1 MNTPQNDARIQ
12 TRLKRLKRARS
23 LYTLGGFALRFG
35 AFLLAS
41 GLAAVWIN
49 AHALSHAPW
58 QFRIAL
64 LLLWTA
70 AQVFYAR
77 REWRRSSIRRMS
89 EEDVAGHV
97 EDAYPS
103 ARTHFLGALQ
113 LHNRREKMR
122 SLGYDEG
129 LTRLSIEK
137 GFAAFEGVRSGVVW
151 AKERRRALV
160 GLAWAGGASVLT
172 ALALAL
178 GLAALSDAGEWM
190 FSPAEA
196 FSWEFE
202 SIEPG
207 NTSAARGEDV
217 NVYVQLTG
225 NAPESPVVETR
236 AAGADG
242 EAGAWLTVP
251 TEPMNA
257 APAGKYAAVIRGV
270 ADRMEYRARVGD
282 EASETYAIELLNPP
296 AVDRLSASIHFPSY
310 SGLGVKT
317 LETDQG
323 DIAALV
329 GSRVEMR
336 GEASADLSSASL
348 EFQQGEP
355 LPLKIDGQNFS
366 GQFIVE
372 ESDRYRILLKDQQE
386 TENANPPEFI
396 VYAVKDEYPSVL
408 DLRPGKNADL
418 DRTMTVQLEAEA
430 SDDFG
435 VSLIRLQYTR
445 GETSGTVSLGRY
457 DKAEPIVRA
466 SHLWDL
472 SALDLFPGDVVSYYI
487 EAFDNDTVNGP
498 KRAVSPTR
506 TIRLP
511 SMAEMFNAVS
521 QSRQTQADLLQSMR
535 DAQEEANSLVDGVI
549 ERSRAEKKL
558 TLQDE
563 KELQQAL
570 ELQNQVEE
578 DRARLVEEMQ
588 ETIQEAEKN
597 ELLSMEAL
605 EKVAEMQRLMEQVA
619 TEELK
624 AAMQKLQQALEK
636 RPFEERQQ
644 QMMAANFDQ
653 QKFEERIEQM
663 IRALEKMQTRQELEK
678 ARRMA
683 EDLVER
689 QETVV
694 EQTEEAARQNEG
706 DQETERQ
713 TTDRLA
719 KQEQQIGDDS
729 KELLTQMTKAADGL
743 AEEES
748 TEEIAE
754 DIRRSMREAEERGLS
769 ANLSEAQERLEEAK
783 PQEAQSPASEALGE
797 LRRMEQD
804 LDNALAY
811 MDGEGGEEILKALRG
826 ALRQAISLSSD
837 QETLIE
843 QAAEAR
849 RIRPYAADY
858 NDLALDEKIL
868 ADGVGAVAEELQA
881 LSSEETQIP
890 LELFWK
896 LQDAQY
902 AAERSSAAF
911 ADNELD
917 MAIPIQ
923 RETMG
928 RVNAAALAMLKTLD
942 ALNAQM
948 QNSGAQSMLDQLQQ
962 LAEGQGDVNDLAEQ
976 IEQMMREQGQT
987 PSGQQT
993 MERLAF
999 EQSLIREAFERL
1011 EERMERYGQ
1020 MAESLGGVGDE
1031 MKDVQSRIESG
1042 ELNQEVLERMRRIET
1057 RMLESAKSLE
1067 KRQEGENRKASV
1079 AERVF
1084 GGQEGAERDDWDK
1097 IAETFEGA
1105 MREMSEIETP
1115 DRFRRLIRAY
1125 YRALSGSTGGST
1137 GGSQDDGAAEDE
1149 AP

>member
-1 MNTPQNDARIQ
+1 MHTPQNDAQVQ
-12 TRLKRLKRARS
+12 TRLKQLKRARS

-103 ARTHFLGALQ
+103 ARTLFLGALQ
-113 LHNRREKMR
+113 MHNRREKMR
-122 SLGYDEG
+122 GLGYDEG

-137 GFAAFEGVRSGVVW
+137 GFAAFEGVRSGAVW

-160 GLAWAGGASVLT
+160 GLAWAGGSAVLT
-172 ALALAL
+172 ALAFAL
-178 GLAALSDAGEWM
+178 GLAALSDAGRWV

-217 NVYVQLTG
+217 NIYVQLTG

-236 AAGADG
+236 AAGANG
-242 EAGAWLTVP
+242 EAGAWLSVP

-282 EASETYAIELLNPP
+282 TASETYAIELLNPP
-296 AVDRLSASIHFPSY
+296 ALDRLSASIHFPSY

-317 LETDQG
+317 LEADQG

-336 GEASADLSSASL
+336 GEASADLSSAAL

-355 LPLKIDGQNFS
+355 LPLKIDGQTFS
-366 GQFIVE
+366 GQFIVK
-372 ESDRYRILLKDQQE
+372 ESDRYRILLKDKQDA
-386 TENANPPEFI
+386 ENANPPEFI

-445 GETSGTVSLGRY
+445 GETSGTVPLGRY
-457 DKAEPIVRA
+457 EKAEPIVRA

-487 EAFDNDTVNGP
+487 EAFDNDAVNGP

-563 KELQQAL
+563 KELEKAL

-588 ETIQEAEKN
+588 ETIKEAEKN

-624 AAMQKLQQALEK
+624 EAMRKLQQALEK

-694 EQTEEAARQNEG
+694 EQTEEAARQNEANP
-706 DQETERQ
+706 ETEREKNRKA
-713 TTDRLA
+713 TDRLA
-719 KQEQQIGDDS
+719 KQERQIGDDS

-811 MDGEGGEEILKALRG
+811 MDGEGGEEILQALRG
-826 ALRQAISLSSD
+826 ALRQALSLSND

-911 ADNELD
+911 AENELD
-917 MAIPIQ
+917 RAIPIQ

-928 RVNAAALAMLKTLD
+928 RVNAAALAMLKTLN

-976 IEQMMREQGQT
+976 IEQMMREQGRT

-1011 EERMERYGQ
+1011 EERMERYGE
-1020 MAESLGGVGDE
+1020 MAEGLGGVGDE
-1031 MKDVQSRIESG
+1031 MEDVQSRIESG
-1042 ELNQEVLERMRRIET
+1042 EMNQEVLERMRRIET

-1067 KRQEGENRKASV
+1067 KRQEGENRKGST

-1115 DRFRRLIRAY
+1115 ERFRRLIRAY
-1125 YRALSGSTGGST
+1125 YRALSGSTNRA
-1137 GGSQDDGAAEDE
+1137 QDGAAEDE

>member
-1 MNTPQNDARIQ
+1 MNTQQNAAPIQ

-23 LYTLGGFALRFG
+23 LYTLGGFALRLC
-35 AFLLAS
+35 AFFLAS
-41 GLAAVWIN
+41 GLAAVWMD
-49 AHALSHAPW
+49 AHALRHAPW

-64 LLLWTA
+64 LLLWAA

-89 EEDVAGHV
+89 EEDIAGHV

-113 LHNRREKMR
+113 LHNQREQMRR
-122 SLGYDEG
+122 LGYDEN

-151 AKERRRALV
+151 AKERRRAFV
-160 GLAWAGGASVLT
+160 GLAWACGAAALT
-172 ALALAL
+172 ALAFAL
-178 GLAALSDAGEWM
+178 GLAALSDAGRWA
-190 FSPAEA
+190 SAPAEA

-207 NTSAARGEDV
+207 NTSAARGDDL

-236 AAGADG
+236 VVGEED
-242 EAGAWLTVP
+242 EAGAWLRVP
-251 TEPMNA
+251 TEPMSSA
-257 APAGKYAAVIRGV
+257 AGKYAAVIRGI

-282 EASETYAIELLNPP
+282 SASETYAIELLNPP
-296 AVDRLSASIHFPSY
+296 ALDRLAASIHFPSY

-317 LETDQG
+317 LEADQG

-336 GEASADLSSASL
+336 GEASSDLSSASL
-348 EFQQGEP
+348 QFQQGEP
-355 LPLKIDGQNFS
+355 LPLKIDGRTLS
-366 GQFIVE
+366 GQFIVK
-372 ESDRYRILLKDQQE
+372 ESDRYRIVLKDKQE
-386 TENANPPEFI
+386 AENANPPEFI
-396 VYAVKDEYPSVL
+396 VYAVKDEYPSAL
-408 DLRPGKNADL
+408 DLRPGKNSDL
-418 DRTMTVQLEAEA
+418 DKTMSIQLEAEA

-445 GETSGTVSLGRY
+445 GETSGSMALGRY
-457 DKAEPIVRA
+457 EKAQPIVRA
-466 SHLWDL
+466 SHVWDL
-472 SALDLFPGDVVSYYI
+472 SPLDLFPGDLVSYYI

-506 TIRLP
+506 TVRLP

-521 QSRQTQADLLQSMR
+521 QSRQTQGELLQSMR
-535 DAQEEANSLVDGVI
+535 DSQEKANSLVEGVL

-563 KELQQAL
+563 KELEKAL
-570 ELQNQVEE
+570 ELQKKVEE
-578 DRARLVEEMQ
+578 DRARLVEEMR
-588 ETIQEAEKN
+588 ETIKEAEKN

-624 AAMQKLQQALEK
+624 EAMQKLQQALEK
-636 RPFEERQQ
+636 RPLEERRQ

-653 QKFEERIEQM
+653 QKFEERIDQM
-663 IRALEKMQTRQELEK
+663 IDALEKMQRRQELEK

-694 EQTEEAARQNEG
+694 EQTEEAARQNESG
-706 DQETERQ
+706 DAESQENRQ

-719 KQEQQIGDDS
+719 KQERQIGEDS
-729 KELLTQMTKAADGL
+729 KDLLTQMKKAADGL

-769 ANLSEAQERLEEAK
+769 ANLSEARERFEEAK
-783 PQEAQSPASEALGE
+783 PQEAQRPASEALGE
-797 LRRMEQD
+797 LQRMEQD

-811 MDGEGGEEILKALRG
+811 MDGEGGEEVLKALRG
-826 ALRQAISLSSD
+826 ALRQTLSLSND
-837 QETLIE
+837 QEALME

-849 RIRPYAADY
+849 RLRPYAAEY

-881 LSSEETQIP
+881 LSSEETLIP

-896 LQDAQY
+896 LQDAKY
-902 AAERSSAAF
+902 AAERSSTAF
-911 ADNELD
+911 AENELD
-917 MAIPIQ
+917 RAIPIQ

-928 RVNAAALAMLKTLD
+928 RVNAAALAMLKTLN

-1011 EERMERYGQ
+1011 EERMERHGD

-1031 MKDVQSRIESG
+1031 MEEVQKRLEAG
-1042 ELNQEVLERMRRIET
+1042 ELDREALERMRRIET

-1067 KRQEGENRKASV
+1067 KRQEGESRKASV
-1079 AERVF
+1079 ASRVF

-1097 IAETFEGA
+1097 IAETYEGA
-1105 MREMSEIETP
+1105 MREMSEMETP
-1115 DRFRRLIRAY
+1115 ERFRRLIRSY
-1125 YRALSGSTGGST
+1125 YRALSGSQS
-1137 GGSQDDGAAEDE
+1137 GAAEEDE

>member
-1 MNTPQNDARIQ
+1 MNTQQNDAPVQ

-23 LYTLGGFALRFG
+23 LYTLSGFALRLC
-35 AFLLAS
+35 AFFLAS
-41 GLAAVWIN
+41 GLAAVWID
-49 AHALSHAPW
+49 AHALRHAPW
-58 QFRIAL
+58 QLRIAL

-77 REWRRSSIRRMS
+77 REWLRSNIRRMS
-89 EEDVAGHV
+89 EDDIAGHV

-129 LTRLSIEK
+129 LTRLSIQK

-160 GLAWAGGASVLT
+160 GLAWACGSAALT
-172 ALALAL
+172 ALAFAL
-178 GLAALSDAGEWM
+178 GLAALSDAGRWA
-190 FSPAEA
+190 SAPVEA

-217 NVYVQLTG
+217 NVYVHLTG
-225 NAPESPVVETR
+225 NAPESPLVEAR
-236 AAGADG
+236 AVGADG
-242 EAGAWLTVP
+242 GAGAWLSVP
-251 TEPMNA
+251 TEPMREER
-257 APAGKYAAVIRGV
+257 AGSYAAVIRGV

-282 EASETYAIELLNPP
+282 KASETYVIDLLNPP
-296 AVDRLSASIHFPSY
+296 ALDRLSASIHFPSY

-317 LETDQG
+317 LEADQG

-336 GEASADLSSASL
+336 GEASVDLASASL

-355 LPLKIDGQNFS
+355 LPLKIDGRTLS

-372 ESDRYRILLKDQQE
+372 ESDRYRIVLKDKQG

-396 VYAVKDEYPSVL
+396 VYAVKDEYPSAL
-408 DLRPGKNADL
+408 DLRPGKDADL
-418 DRTMTVQLEAEA
+418 DRTMSIQLEAEA

-435 VSLIRLQYTR
+435 VSLMRLQYTR
-445 GETSGTVSLGRY
+445 GETSGSIALGRY
-457 DKAEPIVRA
+457 EKAEPIVRA
-466 SHLWDL
+466 AHVWDL
-472 SALDLFPGDVVSYYI
+472 SPLDLFPGDVVSYYI
-487 EAFDNDTVNGP
+487 EAFDNDAVNGP

-506 TIRLP
+506 TVRLP

-521 QSRQTQADLLQSMR
+521 QSSQTQADLLESMR
-535 DAQEEANSLVDGVI
+535 DAQEEANSLVEGVI

-563 KELQQAL
+563 KELEKAL
-570 ELQNQVEE
+570 ELQKQVEE
-578 DRARLVEEMQ
+578 DRARLVEEMR
-588 ETIQEAEKN
+588 ETIQEAQKN

-605 EKVAEMQRLMEQVA
+605 EKAAELHQLMEQVA

-624 AAMQKLQQALEK
+624 EAMRKLRQALEK
-636 RPFEERQQ
+636 RPLEERRQQ
-644 QMMAANFDQ
+644 IMAANFDQ
-653 QKFEERIEQM
+653 QKFEERLDQM
-663 IRALEKMQTRQELEK
+663 IRALEKMQLRQELEK

-694 EQTEEAARQNEG
+694 EQTEEAARRDEG
-706 DQETERQ
+706 GEAESQENRQ
-713 TTDRLA
+713 TTERLA
-719 KQEQQIGDDS
+719 KQERQIGDDS
-729 KELLTQMTKAADGL
+729 KDLLAQMKKSADGL

-754 DIRRSMREAEERGLS
+754 EIRRSMREAEERGLS
-769 ANLSEAQERLEEAK
+769 ENLSEAQERLEEAK
-783 PQEAQSPASEALGE
+783 PQEAQRPASEALGE
-797 LRRMEQD
+797 LQRMEQD

-811 MDGEGGEEILKALRG
+811 MDGEGGEAVLKALRG
-826 ALRQAISLSSD
+826 ALRQTLSLSSD
-837 QETLIE
+837 QEALIE

-849 RIRPYAADY
+849 RIRPYAAEY
-858 NDLALDEKIL
+858 NGLALDEKTL
-868 ADGVGAVAEELQA
+868 AEGVGAVAEELQA

-890 LELFWK
+890 LELFWR
-896 LQDAQY
+896 LQDAKY

-911 ADNELD
+911 AENELD
-917 MAIPIQ
+917 RAIPIQ

-928 RVNAAALAMLKTLD
+928 RVNAAALAMLKTLN

-999 EQSLIREAFERL
+999 EQSLIREAFEQL
-1011 EERMERYGQ
+1011 EQRMERYGEL
-1020 MAESLGGVGDE
+1020 AERLGGVGDE
-1031 MKDVQSRIESG
+1031 MENVQSRIESG
-1042 ELNQEVLERMRRIET
+1042 ELNREVLERMRRIET

-1067 KRQEGENRKASV
+1067 KRHEGENRKGSTAS
-1079 AERVF
+1079 RVF

-1115 DRFRRLIRAY
+1115 ERFRRLIRAY
-1125 YRALSGSTGGST
+1125 YRALSGSQGGT
-1137 GGSQDDGAAEDE
+1137 AEDE